1 MTDREDFSTGMRLLF
16 QAMIG
21 DIHSAFPGIVQA
33 YDPLTMRAE
42 VQPCLMKFYHNDP
55 APVALPKLLDVPVLF
70 TSTGSLHIIAPPDVG
85 SYVLVVCCERSL
97 DMWLTSGG
105 VVDPGVPRK
114 FDISDAFAIPGLF
127 PLPDVL
133 APPTAAGVIEIRNS
147 AGTSIFS
154 ISQTEIGL
162 QCGGVVPPVDYA
174 VKFDA
179 LKIAF
184 DSLKGTVNSL
194 AAAFAGSMGG
204 HVHPGVT
211 AGAASTGPSIT
222 FVAAPTADMALAKVA
237 NVRLP

>member
-1 MTDREDFSTGMRLLF
+1 
-16 QAMIG
+16 
-21 DIHSAFPGIVQA
+21 
-33 YDPLTMRAE
+33 
-42 VQPCLMKFYHNDP
+42 
-55 APVALPKLLDVPVLF
+55 
-70 TSTGSLHIIAPPDVG
+70 
-85 SYVLVVCCERSL
+85 
-97 DMWLTSGG
+97 MWLTSGG

-127 PLPDVL
+127 PLPNVL

-184 DSLKGTVNSL
+184 DSLKATVN
-194 AAAFAGSMGG
+194 A
-204 HVHPGVT
+204 HVHSGVT
-211 AGAASTGPSIT
+211 TGPGSTSAI
-222 FVAAPTADMALAKVA
+222 VAPATADMSLAKVA